1 MRAIA
6 QHHQPARMLYDL
18 ALIDCTRHV
27 KAIIAVDHDLDAGA
41 FATTP
46 EQHDRV
52 ATPRS
57 HFRDCADFAGK
68 AQSTFLRQ
76 GGGALSLQ
84 NK

>member
-57 HFRDCADFAGK
+57 HAAIVPNSGGK
-68 AQSTFLRQ
+68 RKGARSLR
-76 GGGALSLQ
+76 
-84 NK
+84 